1 MAISAKE
8 AVQAAF
14 DLFDE
19 FVAPAGGGEIRHKL
33 LEELKLEDGHWR
45 VVVGF
50 DLGREKTSSASRA
63 SSAFYTGLSSETSP
77 IREYRTF
84 KIDKNTGEMIELS

>member
-1 MAISAKE
+1 MPLTAKE
-8 AVQAAF
+8 AIQKAF

-19 FVAPAGGGEIRHKL
+19 LVAPAARSQINHKL
-33 LEELKLEDGHWR
+33 LEELKRENQDWR

-50 DLGREKTSSASRA
+50 DMGRKKTTSSYSL
-63 SSAFYTGLSSETSP
+63 GLGNESSP

-84 KIDKNTGEMIELS
+84 LIDGDNGELIEMS

>member
-1 MAISAKE
+1 MALSAKE
-8 AVQAAF
+8 AIQKAF

-19 FVAPAGGGEIRHKL
+19 LVAPAAKSQISHKL
-33 LEELKLEDGHWR
+33 LEELKREDQNWR

-50 DLGREKTSSASRA
+50 DMGRKKTSNSYS
-63 SSAFYTGLSSETSP
+63 LSLGNESSP

-84 KIDKNTGEMIELS
+84 LIDGNDGELIELS